1 MINER
6 KMATQ
11 LLNAVWNEDVVRVEE
26 LLEYGA
32 DPNWVFNG
40 YPILIHA
47 VYIRNLEIVIALV
60 KAGAQGLEEALG
72 FALDRGIGDMIAPF
86 AYMGVIPK
94 HRQESIDFGPYPAR
108 YAPLGYEVKSV
119 RA

>member
-47 VYIRNLEIVIALV
+47 VYIRNLKIVVALV
-60 KAGAQGLEEALG
+60 KAGAKRLDEALG

-86 AYMGVIPK
+86 AYMGIIPK
-94 HRQESIDFGPYPAR
+94 VCKESVDFGRYPAR
-108 YAPLGYEVKSV
+108 YAPITYEMKSI